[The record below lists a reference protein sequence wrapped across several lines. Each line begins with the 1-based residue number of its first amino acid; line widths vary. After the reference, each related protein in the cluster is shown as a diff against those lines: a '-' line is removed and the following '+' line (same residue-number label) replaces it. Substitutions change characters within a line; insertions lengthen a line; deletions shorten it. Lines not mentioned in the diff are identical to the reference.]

1 MARKFKMLCYDGALS
16 NKMTSRFLITFCV
29 LLLMPVFVTAEVELT
44 EKELVA
50 AAILANEEES
60 KEKEKN
66 ADKNKPENSNEK
78 LASIEVTG
86 VDSDLKKNIELHMPV
101 SIPVCHADKSEV
113 RQFFDTIK
121 KRLRKASRAL
131 GYYDANFRTGGSIVE
146 GCWKLR
152 LRITP
157 GLPTKVI
164 SQNISVIGEGR
175 NDELF
180 KKILAELPYKKGDV
194 FNHQQYTD
202 FKTQLSEATQSLG
215 YFDAEFEQ
223 HSIKV
228 NPLAHQASVNL
239 VLNTGKRYRYGKV
252 TVDQEVLS
260 DKVMQNFSI
269 LKTGEVYKTEDL
281 IRQQQ
286 LLQRSCYYK
295 LIKVEVLQEQA
306 ANYRVPVHISLTRKK
321 RNSYKFKVGFGS
333 DTGARISA
341 EMDRRWTGSS
351 GKRLKAKTQFSQ
363 HISGISLE
371 LFNPRKNPE
380 DDVLVYKIDIKQER
394 ADDITTRGINIGGK
408 LTRKRS
414 NDWIQTASI
423 GYLVDR
429 TQVDGEDPVN
439 SKLLLFG
446 VGLDKTKS
454 DHLLYPTEGWRF
466 KFGLK
471 AASKVLLSD
480 QDVLQFE
487 TTAKHIKTFSN
498 KSHILSR
505 IHLGTTKVGN
515 FDKLPKSLRFFAGGG
530 RSVRGYKFESLGEVN
545 KDDQVIGGKH
555 VLDLSLEYQYPIN
568 DEWGAA
574 FFVDAGNAFNDYNNA
589 KLKVGIGFGAR
600 WRSPIGPVKIDIGF
614 PKDDYT
620 SPQLHLSIGSDL

>member
-1 MARKFKMLCYDGALS
+1 MLYYDGVLS
-16 NKMTSRFLITFCV
+16 NKMNSRLLIILCV
-29 LLLMPVFVTAEVELT
+29 LLLAPSSLNAEVELT

-60 KEKEKN
+60 KKNEKK
-66 ADKNKPENSNEK
+66 ADGDKSGKTEDSSDEK
-78 LASIEVTG
+78 LASIDVTG
-86 VDSDLKKNIELHMPV
+86 VDSELKKNIELHMPV
-101 SIPVCHADKSEV
+101 SIPFCNAEKSEV
-113 RQFFDTIK
+113 RQFFNTVK
-121 KRLRKASRAL
+121 KHLRKASRAL
-131 GYYDANFRTGGSIVE
+131 GYYDADFRTGGSIVA

-157 GLPTKVI
+157 GLPTKIV

-180 KKILAELPYKKGDV
+180 KKILAEPPYKKGDV

-202 FKTQLSEATQSLG
+202 FKTLLSEATQSLG

-228 NPLAHQASVNL
+228 DPLAHQASVNL

-252 TVDQEVLS
+252 TVDQKVLS
-260 DKVMQNFSI
+260 EKAIRNFLI
-269 LKTGEVYKTEDL
+269 LKTGAVYSTEDL

-286 LLQRSCYYK
+286 LLQRSGYYK
-295 LIKVEVLQEQA
+295 LIKVEVLHDQA
-306 ANYRVPVHISLTRKK
+306 KNGQVPVHISLTSKK

-341 EMDRRWTGSS
+341 EMDRRWTGSK
-351 GKRLKAKTQFSQ
+351 GRRLKAKTQLSQ
-363 HISGISLE
+363 NISGLSLE
-371 LFNPRKNPE
+371 LFSPRKNPE
-380 DDVLVYKIDIKQER
+380 DDVLVYNIDIKQEK

-414 NDWIQTASI
+414 NDWIQTASL
-423 GYLVDR
+423 GYLLDR

-439 SKLLLFG
+439 SKLLVFG
-446 VGLDKTKS
+446 VGLDKTKA
-454 DHLLYPTEGWRF
+454 DHLLYPTKGWRF

-471 AASKVLLSD
+471 AASKALLSD

-505 IHLGTTKVGN
+505 IHLGTTKVGD

-574 FFVDAGNAFNDYNNA
+574 VFVDAGNAFNDYNNA
-589 KLKVGIGFGAR
+589 KLKVGVGLGAR
-600 WRSPIGPVKIDIGF
+600 WRSPIGPVKVDIGF
-614 PKDDYT
+614 PKDDYR

>member
-1 MARKFKMLCYDGALS
+1 MLCYDGALS
-16 NKMTSRFLITFCV
+16 NKMTSRFLITLFV
-29 LLLMPVFVTAEVELT
+29 LVLISMPMNAADSAQDAVELT

-50 AAILANEEES
+50 AAILANE
-60 KEKEKN
+60 KENE
-66 ADKNKPENSNEK
+66 ADKKTTDEDKTGASDEK

-86 VDSDLKKNIELHMPV
+86 VESDLKKNIELHMPV
-101 SIPVCHADKSEV
+101 SIPECNADKSEV
-113 RQFFDTIK
+113 RQFFDTVK

-131 GYYDANFRTGGSIVE
+131 GYYDADFRTGGSIVA

-157 GLPTKVI
+157 GLPTKI
-164 SQNISVIGEGR
+164 TSQNIKVIGEGR

-180 KKILAELPYKKGDV
+180 KKILAKPPYKNGDI
-194 FNHQQYTD
+194 FNHQKYTD

-252 TVDQEVLS
+252 TVDQKILS
-260 DKVMQNFSI
+260 DKVIQNFLI
-269 LKTGEVYKTEDL
+269 LKTGEVYTTEDL

-286 LLQRSCYYK
+286 ILQRSGYYK
-295 LIKVEVLQEQA
+295 LIKIEVMHEQA
-306 ANYRVPVHISLTRKK
+306 NNYQVPVHISLTSKK
-321 RNSYKFKVGFGS
+321 RNSYKFKIGFGS
-333 DTGARISA
+333 DTGARVSA
-341 EMDRRWTGSS
+341 EMDRRWTGSK

-363 HISGISLE
+363 NISGISLE
-371 LFNPRKNPE
+371 LISPRKNPE
-380 DDVLVYKIDIKQER
+380 DDILVYNIDIEKER
-394 ADDITTRGINIGGK
+394 ADDITTQGINIGGK

-423 GYLVDR
+423 EYLLDR

-439 SKLLLFG
+439 SKLLVFG
-446 VGLDKTKS
+446 VGLDKTKA
-454 DHLLYPTEGWRF
+454 DHLLYPTKGWRF

-471 AASKVLLSD
+471 AASKALLSD

-487 TTAKHIKTFSN
+487 MTAKHIKTFSN

-505 IHLGTTKVGN
+505 IHLGTTKVDN
-515 FDKLPKSLRFFAGGG
+515 FDNLPKSLRFFAGGG
-530 RSVRGYKFESLGEVN
+530 RSVRGYKFESLGDVN

-574 FFVDAGNAFNDYNNA
+574 VFVDAGNAFNDYNNV
-589 KLKVGIGFGAR
+589 KLKVGVGFGAR
-600 WRSPIGPVKIDIGF
+600 WRSPIGPVKVDIGF
-614 PKDDYT
+614 PKDDYK
-620 SPQLHLSIGSDL
+620 SLQLHLSIGSDL

>member
-1 MARKFKMLCYDGALS
+1 MLCYDGVLS
-16 NKMTSRFLITFCV
+16 NKMTSRFLTLIIA
-29 LLLMPVFVTAEVELT
+29 LMLVPVSAKTGVVPT
-44 EKELVA
+44 EKEPAA
-50 AAILANEEES
+50 AAILANEEENNTD
-60 KEKEKN
+60 KTTD
-66 ADKNKPENSNEK
+66 ADKNKPESLNEK

-101 SIPVCHADKSEV
+101 SIPFCHADKSEV
-113 RQFFDTIK
+113 RQFFDTVK

-131 GYYDANFRTGGSIVE
+131 GYYDAYFRTGGSIVA

-157 GLPTKVI
+157 GLPTKII

-180 KKILAELPYKKGDV
+180 KKILAESPYKTGDI
-194 FNHQQYTD
+194 FNHQKYTD

-223 HSIKV
+223 HSVKV

-239 VLNTGKRYRYGKV
+239 LLNTGKRYRYGKV
-252 TVDQEVLS
+252 TVDQKVLS
-260 DKVMQNFSI
+260 DKVIQNFLI

-286 LLQRSCYYK
+286 ILQRSGYYK

-306 ANYRVPVHISLTRKK
+306 ENHQVPVHISLTSKK
-321 RNSYKFKVGFGS
+321 RNSYKFKFGFGS
-333 DTGARISA
+333 DTGARVSA
-341 EMDRRWTGSS
+341 EMNRRWTGSK

-363 HISGISLE
+363 NISGISLE
-371 LFNPRKNPE
+371 LISPRENPE
-380 DDVLVYKIDIKQER
+380 DDILVYNIDIEKER
-394 ADDITTRGINIGGK
+394 ADDITTQGINIGGK

-423 GYLVDR
+423 EYLLDK

-439 SKLLLFG
+439 SKLLVFG

-454 DHLLYPTEGWRF
+454 DHLLYPTEGWHF
-466 KFGLK
+466 KFGLT
-471 AASKVLLSD
+471 AASKALLSD

-498 KSHILSR
+498 GSHIFSR
-505 IHLGTTKVGN
+505 IHLGTTKVEN
-515 FDKLPKSLRFFAGGG
+515 FDNLPKSLRFFAGGG

-545 KDDQVIGGKH
+545 KDSKIIGGKH

-574 FFVDAGNAFNDYNNA
+574 AFVDAGNAFNDYNNA
-589 KLKVGIGFGAR
+589 KLKVGVGFGAR

-614 PKDDYT
+614 PKDDYK

>member
-1 MARKFKMLCYDGALS
+1 ML
-16 NKMTSRFLITFCV
+16 V
-29 LLLMPVFVTAEVELT
+29 PVSAKTGVVPT
-44 EKELVA
+44 EKESVA
-50 AAILANEEES
+50 ATILANEEENNTD
-60 KEKEKN
+60 KTTD
-66 ADKNKPENSNEK
+66 ADKNKPESLNEK

-113 RQFFDTIK
+113 RQFFDTVK
-121 KRLRKASRAL
+121 KRLRRASRAL
-131 GYYDANFRTGGSIVE
+131 GYYDAYFRTGGSIVA

-157 GLPTKVI
+157 GLPTKII

-175 NDELF
+175 KDELF
-180 KKILAELPYKKGDV
+180 KKILAESPYKTGDI
-194 FNHQQYTD
+194 FNHQKYTD

-223 HSIKV
+223 HSVKV

-239 VLNTGKRYRYGKV
+239 LLNTGKRYRYGKV
-252 TVDQEVLS
+252 TVDQKVLS
-260 DKVMQNFSI
+260 DKVIQNFLI

-286 LLQRSCYYK
+286 ILQRSGYYK

-306 ANYRVPVHISLTRKK
+306 ENHQVPVHISLTSKK
-321 RNSYKFKVGFGS
+321 RNSYKFKFGFGS
-333 DTGARISA
+333 DTGARVSA
-341 EMDRRWTGSS
+341 EMDRRWTGSK
-351 GKRLKAKTQFSQ
+351 GKRLKAKTQLSQ
-363 HISGISLE
+363 NISGISLE
-371 LFNPRKNPE
+371 LISPRENPE
-380 DDVLVYKIDIKQER
+380 DDILVYNIDIEKER
-394 ADDITTRGINIGGK
+394 ADDITTHGINIGGK

-423 GYLVDR
+423 EYLLDK

-439 SKLLLFG
+439 SKLLVFG

-454 DHLLYPTEGWRF
+454 DHLLYPTEGWHF

-471 AASKVLLSD
+471 VASKALLSD

-498 KSHILSR
+498 RSHILSR
-505 IHLGTTKVGN
+505 IHLGTTKVKN
-515 FDKLPKSLRFFAGGG
+515 FDNLPKGLRFFAGGG

-545 KDDQVIGGKH
+545 KDSKIIGGKH

-574 FFVDAGNAFNDYNNA
+574 VFVDAGNAFNDYNNA
-589 KLKVGIGFGAR
+589 KLKVGVGFGAR

-614 PKDDYT
+614 PKDDYK